1 MTTWILLRAAGIGSY
16 LMLFLSV
23 AWGLIATTSLV
34 TKRISKQAANTFH
47 ALTASTGLA
56 LLGLHV
62 GLLLIDGF
70 MPFSLVAVTVPMAAE
85 YRPVAITAGVV
96 AMYAVVIV
104 IVSSWVRKRIGTA
117 WWRRLH
123 LLAVPTFALTLLHGV
138 FAGTDSERPWMFTI
152 YALTGLSVVFLT
164 LVRALTS
171 GYRPPRPVAPVRN
184 RAEEPAARA

>member
-70 MPFSLVAVTVPMAAE
+70 IPFSLVAVTVPMAAE

-104 IVSSWVRKRIGTA
+104 IVSSWVRKR
-117 WWRRLH
+117 
-123 LLAVPTFALTLLHGV
+123 
-138 FAGTDSERPWMFTI
+138 
-152 YALTGLSVVFLT
+152 
-164 LVRALTS
+164 
-171 GYRPPRPVAPVRN
+171 
-184 RAEEPAARA
+184 